1 MSGQRKL
8 HVPLLVT
15 IAAVFAC
22 ASGAR
27 GGTLLA
33 LSGMSSDETD
43 PALLDA
49 SIDFSLSGG
58 ILSLSVLN
66 LTSQPSTYDIDQ
78 VFFNAPVQVESLVL
92 DPSLDGWNLLR
103 GEHAGGFGRF
113 DYSLATAGGNDPF
126 EIGPGELVRF
136 ELAMTI
142 TAPVSSSDFAS
153 EFSLIPPGDR
163 PSVVAIKFVNGPGD
177 DSAFGAAIPEPASL
191 LLLVLGGALALR
203 RVRG

>member
-1 MSGQRKL
+1 MPVQRKF
-8 HVPLLVT
+8 HLLLLMLVAT
-15 IAAVFAC
+15 FAF
-22 ASGAR
+22 GQTAR

-33 LSGMSSDETD
+33 LSMMSSDETD

-49 SIDFSLSGG
+49 SIDFSLSGD

-66 LTSQPSTYDIDQ
+66 LTSQPSAYDIDQ

-136 ELAMTI
+136 ELAV
-142 TAPVSSSDFAS
+142 TASSPVSSSDFAS
-153 EFSLIPPGDR
+153 EFSVIPPGDR
-163 PSVVAIKFVNGPGD
+163 PSIVAMKFVNGPGD

-191 LLLVLGGALALR
+191 MLLALGGIFALR

>member
-1 MSGQRKL
+1 MPARRSF
-8 HVPLLVT
+8 HLLIVML
-15 IAAVFAC
+15 AATFAS
-22 ASGAR
+22 AERAH

-33 LSGMSSDETD
+33 LSMMSSDETD

-49 SIDFSLSGG
+49 SIDFSLSGDV
-58 ILSLSVLN
+58 LSLSILN
-66 LTSQPSTYDIDQ
+66 LTSQPNTYDIDQ
-78 VFFNAPVQVESLVL
+78 VFFNAPIQVESLVL

-113 DYSLATAGGNDPF
+113 DYSLATSNGNDPF

-136 ELAMTI
+136 ELTV
-142 TAPVSSSDFAS
+142 TANGPVSASDFAS
-153 EFSLIPPGDR
+153 EFSVIPPGDR
-163 PSVVAIKFVNGPGD
+163 PSIVAMKFVNGPGD

-191 LLLVLGGALALR
+191 LLLALGGVFALR